1 MRSTA
6 QRTKPPTSA
15 SEAPAVPKIAP
26 KLAVSATILYS
37 TAGGRMNE
45 SPSVRGT
52 AASEPEPRQP
62 STSDPRHD
70 DNHEVEETQQE
81 EEEEERDNVVD
92 IVRG

>member
-1 MRSTA
+1 
-6 QRTKPPTSA
+6 
-15 SEAPAVPKIAP
+15 
-26 KLAVSATILYS
+26 
-37 TAGGRMNE
+37 MNE